1 MRYII
6 YAMDKIRAVELHAEV
21 WQVKTMADG
30 SVNLVLRL
38 PEYCM
43 PQAGE
48 LLQWHHEL
56 VRVVVELVDTDEQKR
71 TS

>member
-1 MRYII
+1 
-6 YAMDKIRAVELHAEV
+6 MDTIRAVELHAEV
-21 WQVKTMADG
+21 WQVKSMADG

-43 PQAGE
+43 QQAGQ

-56 VRVVVELVDTDEQKR
+56 VRVVVELAELDEQKR
-71 TS
+71 TE

>member
-6 YAMDKIRAVELHAEV
+6 YSMSDIRAVELHAEV

-56 VRVVVELVDTDEQKR
+56 VRVIVEIIGKDLQD
-71 TS
+71 

>member
-1 MRYII
+1 
-6 YAMDKIRAVELHAEV
+6 MDNIRAVELEAEV
-21 WQVKTMADG
+21 WQVKSMADG

-43 PQAGE
+43 QQAGQ

-56 VRVVVELVDTDEQKR
+56 VRVIVALTDAHDTSD
-71 TS
+71 TGA